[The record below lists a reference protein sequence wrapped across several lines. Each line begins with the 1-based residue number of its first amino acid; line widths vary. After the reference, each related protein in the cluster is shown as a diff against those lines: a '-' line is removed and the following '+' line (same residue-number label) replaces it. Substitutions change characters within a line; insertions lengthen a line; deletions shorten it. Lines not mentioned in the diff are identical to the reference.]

1 MSAPL
6 VSVIIPVY
14 NGQKYIEKCIC
25 SLLEQ
30 DYKKIEIIA
39 VDDGSTDCSSE
50 MIKEM
55 QVKDSRIR
63 YFYQENSGPGVAR
76 NRAVRESEG
85 KYLLFV
91 DADDYLSKDYITD
104 LVRTAEENNAEL
116 TIGGYTI
123 TYEDKK
129 NEIRI
134 VPEEYERNVMEE
146 WAYRISS
153 CWSRLYLKAFWD
165 RSNIFFQEE
174 REARAEDV
182 PVVLFSNAM
191 AKNISIVKN
200 AGYYYYQHA
209 GSAMNDLNKKVIFK
223 FPYRAFDEMYKKL
236 RKTQIYNSRDF
247 FYVGIIKFL
256 AHFEFVIYRNVD
268 KKEKEKFHR
277 FMYELLNEDFAQ
289 MIRSWR
295 KLAVKSNLPLIH
307 KAAIYLFIMKHKRN
321 MSDK

>member
-14 NGQKYIEKCIC
+14 NGQKYIEKCLC

-30 DYKKIEIIA
+30 DCKEIEIIA

-50 MIKEM
+50 MIKKL

-76 NRAVRESEG
+76 NRAVRESKG

-91 DADDYLSKDYITD
+91 DADDFLSKDYITD
-104 LVRTAEENNAEL
+104 LVRAAEENNAEL
-116 TIGGYTI
+116 TIGGYTL
-123 TYEDKK
+123 TYEDKT
-129 NEIRI
+129 NEIKI

-165 RSNIFFQEE
+165 KNNMSFQEE

-223 FPYRAFDEMYKKL
+223 FPYRAFGEMYNKL
-236 RKTQIYNSRDF
+236 RQTQIHNSREYFDL
-247 FYVGIIKFL
+247 GILKFL

-268 KKEKEKFHR
+268 KEEKEKFHS
-277 FMYELLNEDFAQ
+277 FIYELLHKDFAH
-289 MIRSWR
+289 MISSWR
-295 KLAVKSNLPLIH
+295 ILAAKSDLPLTH
-307 KAAIYLFIMKHKRN
+307 KAAINLFIMKHKRN